1 MKLSDMYVPIRETS
15 EKHGREKGVKSEE
28 SHATE

>member
-15 EKHGREKGVKSEE
+15 EKHGREKGVKNEE
-28 SHATE
+28 